1 MWPFD
6 GLWPKT
12 TLDWL
17 LASHALNR
25 VGKALEEEGERQR
38 QLSDLDRELAE
49 TARRVVN
56 VDTSEIEKVA
66 EIFEG
71 LWVEDP
77 LDEEDFDEA
86 DDANAYAGFEAGDD
100 ADAYAGFEAG
110 DDVDAYA
117 GFDDDSDVYDAFV
130 PVGDAD
136 AYSGFDAEEG
146 AGAYACFEGDGDI
159 PVSLAVGADRASRC
173 GERDLDPAGSA
184 QSATTECDAGNG
196 SEEAPSRQE
205 EEMRFSGGIYTF
217 GVSVKPGVY
226 VVSRASGEGGFG
238 FSRARLEENCVDDI
252 GCYPL
257 SFFQGKRYE
266 TYGDVFSFPECVHI
280 EAIKGS
286 SMVITGSLVVDIR
299 RSEGMKEPE

>member
-25 VGKALEEEGERQR
+25 AGKALEEEGERQR
-38 QLSDLDRELAE
+38 RLSDLDRELAGA
-49 TARRVVN
+49 ARRVAN

-86 DDANAYAGFEAGDD
+86 DDAEAYAGFEAGDD
-100 ADAYAGFEAG
+100 ADAYAGF
-110 DDVDAYA
+110 
-117 GFDDDSDVYDAFV
+117 DDDSDAYEAFALA
-130 PVGDAD
+130 GDAD

-159 PVSLAVGADRASRC
+159 PLSLAVGADRESRC
-173 GERDLDPAGSA
+173 GERNLDPTGSA
-184 QSATTECDAGNG
+184 QSAAMECGAGNG
-196 SEEAPSRQE
+196 SEEAPSRQG

-217 GVSVKPGVY
+217 GVSVMPGVY
-226 VVSRASGEGGFG
+226 VVSRVSGEGGFG
-238 FSRARLEENCVDDI
+238 FSRARLEESCVDDI
-252 GCYPL
+252 VCYPL
-257 SFFQGKRYE
+257 TFFQGKRYE

-280 EAIKGS
+280 EAVKGS

-299 RSEGMKEPE
+299 KSEGMLEPE